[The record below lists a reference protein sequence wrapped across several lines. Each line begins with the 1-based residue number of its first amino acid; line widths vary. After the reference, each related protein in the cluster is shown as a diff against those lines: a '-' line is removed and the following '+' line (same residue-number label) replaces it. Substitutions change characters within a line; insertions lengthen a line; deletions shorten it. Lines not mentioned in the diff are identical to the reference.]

1 MEHPM
6 RFREKLCDI
15 AIAVTILL
23 TGCGGNKQ
31 SAEAA
36 KSSAPTQQPKQ
47 APEYAPAE
55 GTFVI
60 KAQKPEIRVYGNQ
73 TQYIF
78 HGANPHGFPLL
89 DLSVIVWGAPGTGAP
104 QQISIDAQERAYAN
118 LPGATAT
125 RKDITQGTYAGR
137 ELTLTYAHQSTHMV
151 RLFAVNNR
159 TYILEWNPGVP
170 HSTETAD
177 TFEIP

>member
-1 MEHPM
+1 M
-6 RFREKLCDI
+6 RFFEKPCDI
-15 AIAVTILL
+15 AIVMAILL
-23 TGCGGNKQ
+23 TGCGGNKPIGT
-31 SAEAA
+31 EAA
-36 KSSAPTQQPKQ
+36 TPAPGPAQQAVYTP
-47 APEYAPAE
+47 PE
-55 GTFVI
+55 GTFTI

-137 ELTLTYAHQSTHMV
+137 ELTLTYAQQSTHMV

-159 TYILEWNPGVP
+159 TYILEWNPDVQ